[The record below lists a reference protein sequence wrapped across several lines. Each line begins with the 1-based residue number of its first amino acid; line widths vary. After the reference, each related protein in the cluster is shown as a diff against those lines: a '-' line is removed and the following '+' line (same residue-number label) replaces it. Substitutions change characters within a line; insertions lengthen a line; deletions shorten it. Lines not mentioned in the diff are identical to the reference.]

1 MQGDWAV
8 VRKSNGDKGL
18 VPSALI
24 SEPSNEEQS
33 TTPSTPIT
41 PVTPVTPITPVVP
54 SGGGGGFHGSSSSAS
69 GRDAMMATL
78 MSTTTTQDGPW
89 KTSTISVIKG
99 DGETFL
105 TLGENE
111 PVTVLDFYAPS
122 WCRVEAHGSIGLVP
136 KNLLNPTFIG
146 INGFPSSSFKNRRP
160 ILFLAQAKFDYTGKG
175 KTELSFKAG
184 DVMGIKKEVSG
195 GWYVATL
202 DRRTGHVPAA
212 FFNRLDFLADGVTP
226 ATPASVSPKPR
237 QAPQRPQS
245 PKAVPQSPRS
255 VQPPVQQQQS
265 NPEPEKKRLVLRRK
279 STTSK
284 DLVQQA
290 QAQQQ
295 HEPSP
300 PPPDDVN
307 ALPPYDQIDGITT
320 ATLKAMFD
328 EAEKRHAEEM
338 AAMKAL
344 ATAQVAEIDKLK
356 QQIIALDARLS
367 KLQTT
372 VEETLSQVE
381 IVEE

>member
-1 MQGDWAV
+1 
-8 VRKSNGDKGL
+8 
-18 VPSALI
+18 
-24 SEPSNEEQS
+24 
-33 TTPSTPIT
+33 
-41 PVTPVTPITPVVP
+41 
-54 SGGGGGFHGSSSSAS
+54 
-69 GRDAMMATL
+69 

-122 WCRVEAHGSIGLVP
+122 WCRVEAHGSIGMVP
-136 KNLLNPTFIG
+136 KNMLNPTFIG

-212 FFNRLDFLADGVTP
+212 FFNRLDFLADGITP
-226 ATPASVSPKPR
+226 ATQPSHSPKPR
-237 QAPQRPQS
+237 PTPQRPQS

-255 VQPPVQQQQS
+255 VQPPAQQQS
-265 NPEPEKKRLVLRRK
+265 NPEPENKRLVLRRK

-290 QAQQQ
+290 QQQ

-300 PPPDDVN
+300 PPQDDVN

-328 EAEKRHAEEM
+328 EAEKKHAEEM

-344 ATAQVAEIDKLK
+344 AAAQVAEIDKLK

-367 KLQTT
+367 KLQST